1 MRFVEFL
8 PGCGQKA
15 VEITRIAQI
24 AAPAPCPGHLC
35 KDRHRYLTWEI
46 KDDKYQHQLLS
57 DLFAVVELSGAEPTT
72 LTPQGQSKS

>member
-1 MRFVEFL
+1 M
-8 PGCGQKA
+8 
-15 VEITRIAQI
+15 EITRIAQI
-24 AAPAPCPGHLC
+24 AAPAPLVLAPGHLC

-46 KDDKYQHQLLS
+46 KYNKYQHQLLS